1 MIESNTESFMTAR
14 SQEQERILSEKA
26 VKVLQLQD
34 FVTSK
39 KYTGNDTIIPI
50 NERAFLLW
58 EDINYFVPTDS
69 DPMTKFNTMTST
81 FNPKSNYPQVS

>member
-1 MIESNTESFMTAR
+1 MSETNRESFMTAR

-34 FVTSK
+34 FATSK
-39 KYTGNDTIIPI
+39 KYTGNDTIIPV
-50 NERAFLLW
+50 NERAFLIW

-69 DPMTKFNTMTST
+69 DPLAKFNTVTSA
-81 FNPKSNYPQVS
+81 

>member
-1 MIESNTESFMTAR
+1 MSETNRESFMTAR

-34 FVTSK
+34 FATSK
-39 KYTGNDTIIPI
+39 KYTGNDTIIPV
-50 NERAFLLW
+50 NERAFLIW

-69 DPMTKFNTMTST
+69 DPLAKFNTVTSE
-81 FNPKSNYPQVS
+81 